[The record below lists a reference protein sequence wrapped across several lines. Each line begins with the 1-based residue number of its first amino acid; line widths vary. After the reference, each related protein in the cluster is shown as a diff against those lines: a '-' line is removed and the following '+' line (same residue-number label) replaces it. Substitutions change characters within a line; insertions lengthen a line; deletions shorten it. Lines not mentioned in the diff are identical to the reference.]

1 MSWWVAGTLAL
12 MEALKLLE
20 YTGLST
26 LGNGL
31 EKSCKENNGRGP
43 CDALQKNI

>member
-1 MSWWVAGTLAL
+1 MSWGVAGTLAT
-12 MEALKLLE
+12 MEALKLLQ
-20 YTGLST
+20 YTGLLT

-31 EKSCKENNGRGP
+31 EKSCKENSGRGL